1 MAMGSV
7 KDMQFVTLQTSQ
19 EKKGIAQ
26 DKADSAAER
35 HEDAVEKSYSKMLEE
50 AEQRHQAAEEQK
62 KGALLGTIF
71 GGFLIGTAIGDAIGQ
86 WANDDNE
93 HAAEDAKKQWGFAD
107 MTVERE
113 GDLYADANKDL
124 EQANQDTERT
134 KRFQEELRD
143 ADMDKTQ
150 I

>member
-1 MAMGSV
+1 MAISSV
-7 KDMQFVTLQTSQ
+7 KDMQFITLQSAQ
-19 EKKGIAQ
+19 EKKGIAS
-26 DKADSAAER
+26 DKADAAAER
-35 HEDAVEKSYSKMLEE
+35 HEDAVNESYTKMKEE
-50 AEQRHQAAEEQK
+50 AAQRKEAAEEQM

-93 HAAEDAKKQWGFAD
+93 HAAEEAKKQWGILD
-107 MTVERE
+107 MEVERE
-113 GDLYADANKDL
+113 GDKFSEANKDID
-124 EQANQDTERT
+124 QANQDTERT

-143 ADMDKTQ
+143 ADMDKTN